1 MIAPTNPPISD
12 TARELARQVLV
23 HGPISRSDL
32 GRRLNLS
39 PASLTRLSKPFFDQG
54 IFIEGTELSDGAVG
68 RPARP
73 LDIRVDALNF
83 VGIKLTGDA
92 ALAVRTDLR
101 ATGLQNTGTTFPTTD
116 LPTVLDAIVNAV
128 DALGGPQ
135 HLAGIGIS
143 VGGNVSPDGV
153 VQRAPFLNWRNV
165 DLATAVRDRLGLATT
180 VENDVV
186 ALTAAEH
193 WFGIARGRTD
203 FAVITIG
210 AGVGYGLVVN
220 DRVIRTHDAGLGLL
234 GHFPLDS
241 VGPLCMDG
249 HRGCSTAMLA
259 MASMTGQVSAA
270 LGRPVSYEELLE
282 LAATGN
288 AAARAVVD
296 SAGWALGRLVA
307 AVTNIT
313 MVSTVV
319 LSGEGIALLDAVR
332 PVFEATLTADRDP
345 DASPLE
351 VLVDAT
357 DFTSWAQGAAAVAIQ
372 QRVGSLGH

>member
-128 DALGGPQ
+128 DALGGPH

-234 GHFPLDS
+234 GHFPLDAS
-241 VGPLCMDG
+241 GPLCMDG